1 MLMFVTALFTIA
13 KMWEWPNSPFME
25 EQTWRQN
32 VVDPYNRA
40 FLSLQMEGNSDT
52 HYKKDEPQRLNM
64 LREISQVER
73 DKYCIISLFIGPRL
87 VQFTDTENKRAVT
100 RAGGREGGGTRS
112 LVSFS
117 LRR

>member
-13 KMWEWPNSPFME
+13 KWLLWPNSPFME

-40 FLSLQMEGNSDT
+40 FLSLQMEGNLDT
-52 HYKKDEPQRLNM
+52 HYKKDEPRRLNM

-73 DKYCIISLFIGPRL
+73 YKSCIISLFIGPRL
-87 VQFTDTENKRAVT
+87 VQFTDTENKRPVT
-100 RAGGREGGGTRS
+100 RGWRRQEGVGS
-112 LVSFS
+112 AQQ
-117 LRR
+117 